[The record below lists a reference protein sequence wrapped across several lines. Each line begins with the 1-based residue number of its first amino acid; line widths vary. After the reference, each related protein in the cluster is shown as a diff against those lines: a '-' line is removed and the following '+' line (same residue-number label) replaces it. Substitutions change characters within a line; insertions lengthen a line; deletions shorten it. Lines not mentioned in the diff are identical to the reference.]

1 MYYSVDPYLAHFGV
15 FGMKRG
21 VRKYQNKDG
30 SLTPAGREHYG
41 YEKEQFSKSEFQT
54 NNEARIAREKA
65 EVGIKQIDKDTEVI
79 PKGAIFQR
87 VTQYDEELGSDRKYM
102 SILEKDNIQYKSIAY
117 SLPSYGDVDKVGVI
131 KYQAKKDVKVATVDK
146 VMEEMKNF
154 YGNSKVSDYKFQMYI
169 LKGAEKA
176 NRFMEKYGN
185 VKLKDLKYDPDALLD
200 YEIRETNGEKLSKAD
215 KWLKDYIEVGTEI
228 TSLHANEV
236 VLGQNRQSAFY
247 DHMKKLGYDGFVDPY
262 NAAYKDRFD
271 YPLVMLDPDK
281 SFKQKE
287 AYSLKDKPFDE
298 QEFTDYYDKLKND
311 D

>member
-15 FGMKRG
+15 LGMKWG

-41 YEKEQFSKSEFQT
+41 YEKEQFSKSEFST
-54 NNEARIAREKA
+54 KNEARIAKEKA
-65 EVGIKQIDKDTEVI
+65 AVGIKKIDKDTEVI
-79 PKGAIFQR
+79 PKGATFQR
-87 VTQYDEELGSDRKYM
+87 VTQIDEELGSDRKYM
-102 SILEKDNIQYKSIAY
+102 SVLAKDNAQYKSIAY
-117 SLPSYGDVDKVGVI
+117 NLPWEGDVDKVGVI
-131 KYQAKKDVKVATVDK
+131 KYQAKKDVKVASVDK

-154 YGNSKVSDYKFQMYI
+154 YGDKKVSDYKFEMYT

-185 VKLKDLKYDPDALLD
+185 VKVKDLQYDPDALLD
-200 YEIRETNGEKLSKAD
+200 YEVREAKGEKLSKAD
-215 KWLKDYIEVGTEI
+215 KWLKDYVEVGTEI

-236 VLGQNRQSAFY
+236 ILGQNRQSEFY

-262 NAAYKDRFD
+262 NAAFKDRYD

-287 AYSLKDKPFDE
+287 AYSLKDREDE
-298 QEFTDYYDKLKND
+298 MEEIYDFYD
-311 D
+311 DEDN